1 MAAADVHM
9 IAVRELD
16 EESRHEHQNLSGG
29 YDWDF
34 DRARLAAH

>member
-34 DRARLAAH
+34 DRGGFAAH